1 MGRAQ
6 IWAPHQPRQERQRSS
21 PGRARR
27 RPFGRAAG
35 TRRTRRCASVHPL
48 TMPHQLI
55 FAIREAYDTRL
66 EGITIEA
73 RLGLG
78 ASSVYR
84 AERVADAGLYA
95 AARFAG

>member
-1 MGRAQ
+1 
-6 IWAPHQPRQERQRSS
+6 
-21 PGRARR
+21 
-27 RPFGRAAG
+27 
-35 TRRTRRCASVHPL
+35 
-48 TMPHQLI
+48 MPHQLI